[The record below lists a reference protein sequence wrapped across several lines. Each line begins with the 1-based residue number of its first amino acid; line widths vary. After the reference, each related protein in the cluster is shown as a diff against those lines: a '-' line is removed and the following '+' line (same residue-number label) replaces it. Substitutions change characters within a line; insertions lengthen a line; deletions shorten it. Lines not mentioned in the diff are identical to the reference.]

1 MENSLTSVQCIYE
14 IYAVRRE
21 IPSLKNN
28 TKKTAIIYDLELIE
42 KKKNSCCSC
51 GIFACVKHVKPVEI
65 VG

>member
-42 KKKNSCCSC
+42 KKKIAAAAVASL
-51 GIFACVKHVKPVEI
+51 PV
-65 VG
+65 